1 MKKEL
6 EQLISDYRQL
16 LLKYERYGEDEE
28 RKQQIKKELEECEQ
42 LLYNYESGGQ
52 DEITVKNT
60 PAPAQ
65 KNPIH
70 NTPALKNP
78 IHNIVIKIR
87 KLISYIQN

>member
-1 MKKEL
+1 MTNTDMKKEL

-42 LLYNYESGGQ
+42 LL
-52 DEITVKNT
+52 TVKT